1 MSAFSPSFLPPSQ
14 STSFQNQP
22 FLSFS
27 ADTFNVYSINRH
39 LSPCHNGWSSAC
51 VCLLSNLTIK
61 SLDRDQ
67 VLDGFWFFPINTQ

>member
-1 MSAFSPSFLPPSQ
+1 MSAFSPNFLPPSQ
-14 STSFQNQP
+14 STSTSFQNQP

-39 LSPCHNGWSSAC
+39 LSPGHNG
-51 VCLLSNLTIK
+51 CLLSNLTIK